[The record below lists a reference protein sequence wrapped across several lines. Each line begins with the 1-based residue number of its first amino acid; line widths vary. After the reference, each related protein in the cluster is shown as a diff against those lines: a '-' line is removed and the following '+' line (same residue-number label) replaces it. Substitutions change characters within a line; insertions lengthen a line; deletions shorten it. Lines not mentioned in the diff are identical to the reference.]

1 MLYKLGRSIFSWIF
15 HSVLKIKVFGKENIP
30 KQGGFIL
37 ASNHLSNL
45 DPVLLGVVAS
55 PRELH
60 FMAKEELFRNPLADR
75 ILRRVHAFP
84 LKRDSADL
92 TAIKE
97 AIRRVRKG
105 SAILLFP
112 EGTRQSSGQFGEP
125 LPGVGFLAQKL
136 NVPVIPALITGTDQ
150 AMPKGAK
157 FIRPAKVSVR
167 FGTQITVERR
177 MAYRDISGQIMEAIR
192 ALADA

>member
-1 MLYKLGRSIFSWIF
+1 MLYKLGRAIFSWIF
-15 HSVLKIKVFGKENIP
+15 HAVLKITVIGKENIP
-30 KQGGFIL
+30 RQGGYIL

-45 DPVLLGVVAS
+45 DPILLGVVS
-55 PRELH
+55 CPRELH
-60 FMAKEELFRNPLADR
+60 FMAKEELFKNPLAGF
-75 ILRRVHAFP
+75 ILKRVHAFP

-105 SAILLFP
+105 QAILLFP
-112 EGTRQSSGQFGEP
+112 EGTRQSAGKFGEP

-157 FIRPAKVSVR
+157 GIRPAKVAVR

-192 ALADA
+192 NLADA

>member
-15 HSVLKIKVFGKENIP
+15 RAVLKITVIGKENIP
-30 KQGGFIL
+30 KQGGYIL

-45 DPVLLGVVAS
+45 DPILLGVVSS

-60 FMAKEELFRNPLADR
+60 FMAKEELFKNPLAGF

-92 TAIKE
+92 AAIKE
-97 AIRRVRKG
+97 AIRRVRSGK
-105 SAILLFP
+105 AILLFP
-112 EGTRQSSGQFGEP
+112 EGTRQSGGKFGEP

-157 FIRPAKVSVR
+157 GIRPAKVAVR

-192 ALADA
+192 NLADA